1 MATRFSPQRRSFA
14 PKSAYR
20 RPASP
25 HRLSAGVMP
34 SAVVDAVLRFHD
46 EACDQGAGR
55 TLLSLSADRLHQPA
69 VEAALGGHAGRAAKV
84 SILWSERESQI
95 IRVME
100 AA

>member
-1 MATRFSPQRRSFA
+1 MAYRFSAPRRSFA
-14 PKSAYR
+14 PKGVSR
-20 RPASP
+20 RPAP
-25 HRLSAGVMP
+25 QRLMAGPMP

-46 EACDQGAGR
+46 EAEDQGAGR
-55 TLLSLSADRLHQPA
+55 TLLSLSPRRLHEPE
-69 VEAALGGHAGRAAKV
+69 VEAALGSHAPRAARV